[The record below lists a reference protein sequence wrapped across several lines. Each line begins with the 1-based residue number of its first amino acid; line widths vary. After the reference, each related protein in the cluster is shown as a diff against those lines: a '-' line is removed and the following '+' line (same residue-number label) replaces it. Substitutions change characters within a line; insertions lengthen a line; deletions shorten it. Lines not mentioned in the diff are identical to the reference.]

1 MQKTNPL
8 PLLPYSE
15 INLIDGQIS
24 YLSRC
29 NEHIRFSS
37 EPDNEQFRK
46 NAETIILLRQAEAKL
61 TAERTAARKAE
72 QKRRDRRELMTDVMM
87 FIIFFT
93 LGAMAC
99 VTFKMLP

>member
-1 MQKTNPL
+1 MHKNHTL

-29 NEHIRFSS
+29 NERIRFSS

-72 QKRRDRRELMTDVMM
+72 QKRRDRRELMTDVVMS
-87 FIIFFT
+87 IIFLA
-93 LGAMAC
+93 LGAIAC
-99 VTFKMLP
+99 VTFKTLP